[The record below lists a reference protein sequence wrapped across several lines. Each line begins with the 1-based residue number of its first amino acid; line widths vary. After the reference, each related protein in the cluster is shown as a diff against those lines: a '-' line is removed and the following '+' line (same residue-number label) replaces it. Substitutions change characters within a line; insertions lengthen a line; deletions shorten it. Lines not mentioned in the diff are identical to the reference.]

1 MNEIIVSFDQ
11 QMAVRISD
19 GLPLKVVP
27 DGAPGATR
35 GCLECAV
42 PNLTRGRQSCSC
54 ADAANPLIR
63 CCNMCARKDGLNVT
77 WRPT

>member
-19 GLPLKVVP
+19 GLPLKAAP
-27 DGAPGATR
+27 DAPGAPR

-42 PNLTRGRQSCSC
+42 PSLTRGRQSCSC

-63 CCNMCARKDGLNVT
+63 CCNGAARKDGRNIT
-77 WRPT
+77 WRPA